1 MIKTY
6 QSFDEIDRDLKRL
19 SLERQIAIEE
29 LKMVKSDF
37 EKALRPISILNS
49 VFGFVRKYGILLLI
63 KKMFR

>member
-19 SLERQIAIEE
+19 SLERRIAIEE

-37 EKALRPISILNS
+37 EDSLRPISILIS
-49 VFGFVRKYGILLLI
+49 VFDFVRKYGILLLI